1 MGTTKRHFYT
11 ENQLEMANLCKALGH
26 PARITIVEKLLE
38 YENLN
43 CKDLQF
49 FIPLAQ
55 STISQH
61 LEVLYNAGILGYE
74 ANGNGSNYKVNKI
87 AMKKVTE
94 YLQKVNNSSQLQKYS
109 LLFTNCKPQYEVLT
123 KT

>member
-1 MGTTKRHFYT
+1 MGATKRDFYT
-11 ENQLEMANLCKALGH
+11 ESQLEMANLCKALGH

-38 YENLN
+38 FENLN
-43 CKDLQF
+43 CNDLRY

-61 LEVLYNAGILGYE
+61 LAVLYNAGILGYE
-74 ANGNGSNYKVNKI
+74 VNTNHANYKVNKI
-87 AMKKVTE
+87 VVRKISE
-94 YLQKVNNSSQLQKYS
+94 YIQKVARSSEQIKYS
-109 LLFTNCKPQYEVLT
+109 TLCTYFKPQYQIKL

>member
-1 MGTTKRHFYT
+1 MGATKRHLYT
-11 ENQLEMANLCKALGH
+11 ESQLEMANLCKALGH

-43 CKDLQF
+43 CSDLRF

-61 LEVLYNAGILGYE
+61 LAVLYEVGILGCQVENNNAIYI
-74 ANGNGSNYKVNKI
+74 VNKEI
-87 AMKKVTE
+87 VSRISE
-94 YLQKVNNSSQLQKYS
+94 YLQKVARSSEKITFNKLYTYFKPS
-109 LLFTNCKPQYEVLT
+109 GLLNL

>member
-1 MGTTKRHFYT
+1 MGATKRHFYT
-11 ENQLEMANLCKALGH
+11 ESQLEMANLCKALGH

-43 CKDLQF
+43 CNDLRY

-61 LEVLYNAGILGYE
+61 LSVLYEAGILGYE
-74 ANGNGSNYKVNKI
+74 VNTKGANYKVNKVVVGKI
-87 AMKKVTE
+87 SE
-94 YLQKVNNSSQLQKYS
+94 YIQKVARSSELIKYS
-109 LLFTNCKPQYEVLT
+109 TLFTYFKPQHQIIL